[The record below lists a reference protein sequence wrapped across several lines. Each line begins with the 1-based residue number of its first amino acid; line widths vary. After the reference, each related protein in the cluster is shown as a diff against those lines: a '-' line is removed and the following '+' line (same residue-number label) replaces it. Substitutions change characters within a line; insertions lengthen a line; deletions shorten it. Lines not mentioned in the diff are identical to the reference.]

1 MIYHERMEPY
11 LERLKEKFDRALVL
25 GSSRNKPE
33 FKTAWEIIIRSHEP
47 RHYHNLYLA
56 HHDLLINCGGIPVYI
71 TDEMV
76 MASFF
81 KYVKFHPRSS
91 DYLQS
96 SAEYMKTVLFDLFGW
111 NEMKV
116 KKIARLI
123 KESENLSDIDPTG
136 FDHELF
142 LLRDMK
148 MARLAKPYSN
158 FINDRN
164 YLIAELNPHF
174 TISDI
179 FVAEFKLF
187 KILEKRKRL
196 FLTAVCRRTIE
207 EAARE
212 NISKRI
218 NWFVNECTV
227 IREKI
232 ERKELIT

>member
-1 MIYHERMEPY
+1 MIYDEHMEPY
-11 LERLKEKFDRALVL
+11 LEILKERFDRAL
-25 GSSRNKPE
+25 SFKANRNKPE
-33 FKTAWEIIIRSHEP
+33 FRTAWEIITRIHEP
-47 RHYHNLYLA
+47 RTYHNLYLV
-56 HHDLLINCGGIPVYI
+56 HHDLFMTCDGVSVYI

-81 KYVKFHPRSS
+81 KYAKFHPKSP

-96 SAEYMKTVLFDLFGW
+96 SSEYMKTVLFDLFGW
-111 NEMKV
+111 DEQKV
-116 KKIARLI
+116 RKIARLI
-123 KESENLSDIDPTG
+123 KDSENLEDADPNG

-148 MARLAKPYSN
+148 MARIAKPYSN

-164 YLIAELNPHF
+164 YLITELNPHF
-174 TISDI
+174 SISDI

-187 KILEKRKRL
+187 KILQKRERL
-196 FLTAVCRRTIE
+196 FLTTVCRRSFE

-212 NISKRI
+212 NIDKRI

-227 IREKI
+227 VKAKI
-232 ERKELIT
+232 ERKELVT